1 MGIYL
6 NPGNAGFASIRRD
19 QYVDKSGMISLLN
32 RCVGTPRRLTCVSRP
47 RRFGKSYAA
56 KMLCAYYDKSCDSKQ
71 LFEDLKISGDK
82 TYKEYLNHYNVIYLD
97 ISGFVSK
104 LRSGGSDVGQ
114 IVSMINESVVSE
126 LAAVFPCVKRGHIFS
141 DRVLPLSDAI
151 MAVAENTG
159 EQFIFIIDEWDA
171 VFREAASRRDVQDA
185 YMNFLRDLFKNG
197 NVTDTAIAAAYM
209 TGILP
214 IKKYGHQS
222 AISDFQE
229 YSMTDPGEYAPY
241 VGFVESEVKKL
252 LESDV
257 LPFEEMK
264 SWYDGYSFPTV
275 PSVYNPSSVMM
286 AILRGRF
293 GSYWTRTETYESL
306 KIYIDMNF
314 DGLRDA
320 IIALMGGGRQKIDT
334 GTFQNDMTSF
344 TCSDDVLTLL
354 IHLGYLGYDA
364 DGQEVFMPNREVL
377 QEFVTVTRAGRW
389 DEIIRS
395 VDESDKLLQA
405 AWNMDEKAVAEGMR
419 KAHLETSHLQYNDEN
434 ALSYTVSLA
443 FYSARQFYTLIREM
457 PAGEGVADII
467 FLPRQRYADKPA
479 MIVELKWNYAVK
491 TAIDQI
497 YDRNYPAALAH
508 YTGKLL
514 LVGISYDRKTKE
526 HSCRIE
532 KMRFTG
538 K

>member
-19 QYVDKSGMISLLN
+19 QYVDKSGMISLMN
-32 RCVGTPRRLTCVSRP
+32 RSIGTPRRLTCVSRP

-56 KMLCAYYDKSCDSKQ
+56 KMLCAYYDKSCHSQQ
-71 LFEDLKISGDK
+71 LFEDLKIAGDE
-82 TYKEYLNHYNVIYLD
+82 TYKEFLNHYNVIYLD

-104 LRSGGSDVGQ
+104 IRSGGGDIRE
-114 IVSMINESVVSE
+114 IVSMITENVVSE
-126 LAAVFPCVKRGHIFS
+126 LKVSFPYVKYGYDFS
-141 DRVLPLSDAI
+141 GRAMPLSDAI
-151 MAVAENTG
+151 MAVTENTG

-171 VFREAASRRDVQDA
+171 VFREAVSRKDVQDA

-197 NVTDTAIAAAYM
+197 NVTDTAVAAAYM

-229 YSMTDPGEYAPY
+229 YSMTDPGEYASY
-241 VGFVESEVKKL
+241 VGFTEDEVKKI
-252 LESDV
+252 LESGV

-275 PSVYNPSSVMM
+275 PSVYNPNSVMM
-286 AILRGRF
+286 AIRRGRF

-320 IIALMGGGRQKIDT
+320 IIALMAGGRQKIDT

-344 TCSDDVLTLL
+344 TCADDVLTLL

-364 DGQEVFMPNREVL
+364 DRQEVFMPNREVL
-377 QEFVTVTRAGRW
+377 QEFVTVTRAGQW
-389 DEIIRS
+389 DEIVRS
-395 VDESDKLLQA
+395 VDESDKMLRA
-405 AWNMDEKAVAEGMR
+405 VWNMDEDTVAEGMR
-419 KAHLETSHLQYNDEN
+419 RAHLETSHIQYNDEN

-443 FYSARQFYTLIREM
+443 FYSARQFYTIIREM
-457 PAGEGVADII
+457 PSGEGVADIV
-467 FLPRQRYADKPA
+467 FLPRRKYADKPA
-479 MIVELKWNYAVK
+479 MIIELKWNHSVK
-491 TAIDQI
+491 SAIDQI
-497 YDRNYPAALAH
+497 YDRNYPASLAH
-508 YTGKLL
+508 YTGDLL
-514 LVGISYDRKTKE
+514 LVGINYDRKTKE

-532 KMRFTG
+532 KMKFEG
-538 K
+538 